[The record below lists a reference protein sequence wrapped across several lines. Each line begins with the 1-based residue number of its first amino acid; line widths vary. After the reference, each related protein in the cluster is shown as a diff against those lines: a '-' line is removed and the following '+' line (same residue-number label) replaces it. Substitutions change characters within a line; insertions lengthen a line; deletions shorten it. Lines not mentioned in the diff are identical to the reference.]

1 MTGQNKTGQ
10 YITKQRS
17 TAHYRTIHYKTR
29 QHRTLQIT
37 IPAKREEQNMKTKTV
52 ELKRIEPKTMIIHIE
67 GTTDLVLNK
76 MNAHTIRTLTDA
88 RKDKAKNLEK
98 PNEWEQV
105 ITAMHWRDGT
115 PKDFSEEGLYQAFKD
130 NAPCISAFGLKK
142 SFGEAVVRNEIDKY
156 KTKFD
161 ANVNIIAPNNLIP
174 IKFTGYELDEKLMS
188 PKKGSPVLVR
198 LNRFIGWS
206 ADIVVQYLDN
216 VYSEEQIINIVN
228 LAGFGLGIGS
238 GRTSGYGR
246 YSVTAIS

>member
-1 MTGQNKTGQ
+1 
-10 YITKQRS
+10 
-17 TAHYRTIHYKTR
+17 
-29 QHRTLQIT
+29 
-37 IPAKREEQNMKTKTV
+37 MKTKTV

-67 GTTDLVLNK
+67 GLTDLVLNK
-76 MNAHTIRTLTDA
+76 MNSHTISILTDA

-115 PKDFSEEGLYQAFKD
+115 PKDFSEEGLYQALKD

-174 IKFTGYELDEKLMS
+174 IKFTGYELYEKLMS
-188 PKKGSPVLVR
+188 PKKGSPVLAR
-198 LNRFIGWS
+198 LNRFTGWS